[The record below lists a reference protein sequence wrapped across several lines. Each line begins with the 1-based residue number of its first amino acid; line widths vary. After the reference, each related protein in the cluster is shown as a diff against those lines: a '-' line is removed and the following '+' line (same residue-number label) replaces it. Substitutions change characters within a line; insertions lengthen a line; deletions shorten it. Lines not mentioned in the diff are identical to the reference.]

1 MIFGKKIRNLVLWAM
16 LAAIAITYTGK
27 ALHTHSADYYDS
39 LRNTRSAA
47 SNGMS
52 DDCPICHFNLLL
64 FFISQSQALL
74 SAIVLLTVIT
84 AVDVILRTVEPRVI
98 KSLRAPPVL
107 L

>member
-1 MIFGKKIRNLVLWAM
+1 M
-16 LAAIAITYTGK
+16 LAVIAIAYTGK
-27 ALHTHSADYYDS
+27 ALHSHSDSYYDS

-74 SAIVLLTVIT
+74 SAAVLLTVIT
-84 AVDVILRTVEPRVI
+84 AVDIILRTVEPRVI
-98 KSLRAPPVL
+98 NSLRAPPVL